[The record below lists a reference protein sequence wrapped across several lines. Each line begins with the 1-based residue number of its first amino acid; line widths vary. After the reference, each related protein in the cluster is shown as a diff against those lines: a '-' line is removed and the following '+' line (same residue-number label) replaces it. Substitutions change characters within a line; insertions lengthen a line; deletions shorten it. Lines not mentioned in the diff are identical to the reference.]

1 MKKKITLGKEVMVS
15 DPCYEVPTWC
25 QIKVKNVQ
33 PGQYVA
39 DTNRIDLGDW
49 GGRIGYLTAIHE
61 DYITQDLKWST
72 HDGEVGVDS
81 GQAGIFSMETYRD
94 DSKVDEIG
102 LGEGDISFFGNLPD
116 NFTKEN
122 GQRWYQAMCS
132 RTLGK
137 QQWGTYSNGVVSSS
151 GLGDG
156 SYVLYVARANRKVVG
171 FMIDFGI
178 DEEGTFPPNKKKNKL
193 HPML

>member
-1 MKKKITLGKEVMVS
+1 
-15 DPCYEVPTWC
+15 
-25 QIKVKNVQ
+25 
-33 PGQYVA
+33 
-39 DTNRIDLGDW
+39 
-49 GGRIGYLTAIHE
+49 
-61 DYITQDLKWST
+61 
-72 HDGEVGVDS
+72 
-81 GQAGIFSMETYRD
+81 
-94 DSKVDEIG
+94 
-102 LGEGDISFFGNLPD
+102 
-116 NFTKEN
+116 
-122 GQRWYQAMCS
+122 MCS